1 MTMSAIPDLGGAR
14 SLVLRPTLVIGAA
27 LETMRPYQWLKNL
40 LVFVPLMAAHQLT
53 NISLLGAVVCSFVA
67 FSLCAS
73 GIYVFNDFHDAPADR
88 LHPHKRNRPIV
99 TGALPR
105 PVAIG
110 LVPLL
115 LAGAIA
121 ACIPLGPRV
130 GAILVGYAVLMIAYS
145 LKLKQIV
152 LLDALVLAVGFALRV
167 LLGAVAVDI
176 LPSFQLLAFCTF
188 LFFSLALV
196 KRYAELTLLRLRD
209 GSVARARAYRLEDQE
224 LILALGV
231 GCGILSILALTQY
244 MGTSQGEIPY
254 SRSAFIWISSALL
267 LYWISHV
274 WLTAHR
280 GRMTD
285 DPLVF
290 AIKDRVSQVLI
301 VLIGLAAWHAV

>member
-1 MTMSAIPDLGGAR
+1 MSAIPELEGAR
-14 SLVLRPTLVIGAA
+14 SLVLRPTLVIVAA

-73 GIYVFNDFHDAPADR
+73 GIYVFNDFHDAPVDR

-115 LAGAIA
+115 LTGAIA

-244 MGTSQGEIPY
+244 MGTSQAEIPY
-254 SRSAFIWISSALL
+254 SRSAFMWISSALL